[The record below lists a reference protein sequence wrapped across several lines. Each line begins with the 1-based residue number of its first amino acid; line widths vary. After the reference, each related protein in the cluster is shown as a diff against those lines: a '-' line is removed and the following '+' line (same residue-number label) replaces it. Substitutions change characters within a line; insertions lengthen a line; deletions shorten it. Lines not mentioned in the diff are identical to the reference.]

1 MKTLKDFV
9 LRQNIKLGEKLAHG
23 SFARNVLMMFIG
35 TALGQMASVILSP
48 ALTRIYTP
56 DEFGVLG
63 IYMTTVSVLS
73 LIVSLRYEVAIPLSK
88 TEEEASNMIAICF
101 ASLILFCTSIS
112 IILFFVDELPGF
124 AKQAFGLLWP
134 YRMMIPLGLFAIGS
148 YQIGVAYAT
157 YKQAFKVLSKT
168 KVYQGYSGPIVQI
181 VLGLSGANIW
191 GMIIGFVIGQASG
204 VTMLFKNL
212 MHEPKRMLKTVSLA
226 KMKFLMWKFRNF
238 PLFSSLSVIISTLA
252 GDGILLIT
260 IPALYNSTVITGFL
274 FLINRIIG
282 RPLIMISTSI
292 LQVYLG
298 DASKI
303 KDSDPEM
310 MHKRFL
316 KLIRFQFTIVASWL
330 FILNI
335 SAKYFVP
342 IVFGENWTDAV
353 PYIHI
358 FSISYL
364 FGLTFHPV
372 SYTLQ
377 ILEKQKRSFIF
388 EVLRLSSVF
397 GVLFG
402 SYKYNLD
409 VMTAITMYCC
419 VQAIFSIIF
428 FIMMYTAI
436 QEVRH
441 KSRIKQTL

>member
-1 MKTLKDFV
+1 MKTFKDFI

-35 TALGQMASVILSP
+35 TALGQVASVLLSP

-63 IYMTTVSVLS
+63 IYMTTVSLLS

-88 TEEEASNMIAICF
+88 TEEEANNMIAVCF
-101 ASLILFCTSIS
+101 ASLICFCAIIS
-112 IILFFVDELPGF
+112 ITLLFVVEIPEF
-124 AKQAFGLLWP
+124 ARQALGLLWP

-157 YKQAFKVLSKT
+157 YRQSFKALSKT
-168 KVYQGYSGPIVQI
+168 KVYQGYSGPVAQI
-181 VLGLSGANIW
+181 ILGLLGANIW
-191 GMIIGFVIGQASG
+191 GMITGFVIGQTSG
-204 VTMLFKNL
+204 VTILFKNL
-212 MHEPKRMLKTVSLA
+212 IHDPKEMLQTISLA
-226 KMKFLMWKFRNF
+226 KMKSLMWKFRNF
-238 PLFSSLSVIISTLA
+238 PLFSSLSVIISNLG
-252 GDGILLIT
+252 GDGILLIV
-260 IPALYNSTVITGFL
+260 IPAFYHSTTITGFL

-303 KDSDPEM
+303 RDSDPET
-310 MHKRFL
+310 MHKRFI

-330 FILNI
+330 LILNI

-342 IVFGENWTDAV
+342 VVFGENWTDAV

-388 EVLRLSSVF
+388 EVLRLTSIF

-409 VMTAITMYCC
+409 VMTALTIYCC
-419 VQAIFSIIF
+419 TQAIFSIIF

-436 QEVRH
+436 QEARR
-441 KSRIKQTL
+441 KKR